1 MSDTRHATRARV
13 GARASAPLARPRLVR
28 ALAGEW
34 KLGTLAAPAGWGK
47 TTVLAQWCA
56 GRDTLWVT
64 ATSAERDPAQL
75 LGSLLAAGSR
85 LAPPFGARTLA
96 RYAARRE
103 FERDGGLLTAT
114 FLHELAERGRATVV
128 AIDDAHELA
137 GARAALAWLAGV
149 VERSPA
155 AVRFVFAGRGEPP
168 WPEGRFGALGE
179 RHIARAELAFDAREA
194 GRLLAAERVP
204 VTERAA
210 IVERQQGW
218 AAGLRAAARTRE
230 AGDVAWST
238 LVARELDALT
248 ASERTDLLLASQLDG
263 LERGVLDALLGPAR
277 ARALV
282 RTIQRRALFV
292 EEAGGQ
298 VRFHP
303 LFLDV
308 LRDLAARELS
318 PGVRQRALRRAAA
331 AYTARSMPARAL
343 AALAASGAAREAVSG
358 FERAYAASEWDGAL
372 AALAHDWLAAGAP
385 AGAADSPAVRQSA
398 ARAAAEA
405 WLKRGQPLAAARA
418 SALSFTLAIQT
429 GRLREAIRDGERLH
443 ARLARRNAAAA
454 ALVLARLGALRLHA
468 GDPPAARRDL
478 DRALATLPERLGVE
492 RAEAEMHRAT
502 VEFTAGRWS

>member
-1 MSDTRHATRARV
+1 MPCLASAITVTLAVARAGAGAHAAPSAARAAARAIANRTRFMMGLLAPGCFGAFAWPVTPVPRIRPVPWLHAPRSASALTAVLQPRLTRPERSRLRAGVHALRARV
-13 GARASAPLARPRLVR
+13 GARALAPLARPRLVR

-103 FERDGGLLTAT
+103 FERDGVLLTAT

-137 GARAALAWLAGV
+137 GARAALAWLAGI

-204 VTERAA
+204 VAERAA

-218 AAGLRAAARTRE
+218 AAGLRAAARARE

-263 LERGVLDALLGPAR
+263 LEQGVLDA
-277 ARALV
+277 
-282 RTIQRRALFV
+282 
-292 EEAGGQ
+292 
-298 VRFHP
+298 
-303 LFLDV
+303 
-308 LRDLAARELS
+308 
-318 PGVRQRALRRAAA
+318 
-331 AYTARSMPARAL
+331 
-343 AALAASGAAREAVSG
+343 
-358 FERAYAASEWDGAL
+358 
-372 AALAHDWLAAGAP
+372 
-385 AGAADSPAVRQSA
+385 
-398 ARAAAEA
+398 
-405 WLKRGQPLAAARA
+405 
-418 SALSFTLAIQT
+418 
-429 GRLREAIRDGERLH
+429 
-443 ARLARRNAAAA
+443 
-454 ALVLARLGALRLHA
+454 
-468 GDPPAARRDL
+468 
-478 DRALATLPERLGVE
+478 
-492 RAEAEMHRAT
+492 
-502 VEFTAGRWS
+502 